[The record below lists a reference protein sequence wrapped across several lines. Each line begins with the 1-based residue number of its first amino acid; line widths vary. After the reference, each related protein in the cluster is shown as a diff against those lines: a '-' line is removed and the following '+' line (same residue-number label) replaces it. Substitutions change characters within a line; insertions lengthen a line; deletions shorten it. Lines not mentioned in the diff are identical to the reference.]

1 MDNPDAGNL
10 SATRMCKSIE
20 GKGKYVFMLSQ
31 KEKGD
36 MIGKD
41 KSVII
46 LCLGNKSLTKV
57 AREKTTTE
65 IWIKLESLYMTKLLT

>member
-1 MDNPDAGNL
+1 MDNPDVGNL

-36 MIGKD
+36 MIDKD

-65 IWIKLESLYMTKLLT
+65 IWVKLESLYMTKLLT